1 MAEILKG
8 APVTEALTE
17 RSKKE
22 VEELKAKGVEPCL
35 AILRVGERPD
45 DIAYEKGAV
54 KKAEAVGV
62 KVRKV
67 ILPGDVSQEDFD
79 KTLTDLN

>member
-22 VEELKAKGVEPCL
+22 VEELKAKEKKKL
-35 AILRVGERPD
+35 KNLKLR
-45 DIAYEKGAV
+45 A
-54 KKAEAVGV
+54 
-62 KVRKV
+62 
-67 ILPGDVSQEDFD
+67 LNHVSLF
-79 KTLTDLN
+79 